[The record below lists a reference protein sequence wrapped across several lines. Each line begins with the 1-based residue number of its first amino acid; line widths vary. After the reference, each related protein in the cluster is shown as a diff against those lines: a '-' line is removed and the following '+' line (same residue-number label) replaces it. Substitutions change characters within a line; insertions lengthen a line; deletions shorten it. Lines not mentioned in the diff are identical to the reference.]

1 MGEMSRSKATAKD
14 VVTLANGSYNTNNIN
29 IARAVNYN
37 AVILKDALNRIEELE
52 RLLMSQENEKDETIK
67 RWE

>member
-1 MGEMSRSKATAKD
+1 MMSRSKATAKD
-14 VVTLANGSYNTNNIN
+14 VITLASGSYNTNNVN

-37 AVILKDALNRIEELE
+37 AVILKDALDRIAELE
-52 RLLMSQENEKDETIK
+52 RLLTPQESEEEKTIK